1 MNAVSFLAILW
12 VLARYEEVR
21 RASELARPSTPTTRL
36 GAFVDPLR
44 EVWATPALR
53 GAFGSVATF
62 GVSATIIMAILPA
75 FAKHALGASASGYG
89 ALLSALG
96 CGAITSGLFLSRLRA
111 RFGNRATVSTGIAA
125 YGIATFFASRAEH
138 VASAL
143 PFFFLA
149 GLGWIACLTT
159 LSASVQLTARTETKS
174 RVTALYQLNFY
185 VWLGVGASV
194 GGALAEHWDERV
206 AVAAGGLGCLLAA
219 AITARLLD
227 PHPTRA
233 LLAATD

>member
-1 MNAVSFLAILW
+1 VLW
-12 VLARYEEVR
+12 VLGRYEEVR
-21 RASELARPSTPTTRL
+21 RASELARPSTPTTRI
-36 GAFVDPLR
+36 GAFFDPLR
-44 EVWATPALR
+44 EVRATPALW
-53 GAFGSVATF
+53 GAFGSVAAF

-96 CGAITSGLFLSRLRA
+96 CGAITSGLFLARLRT
-111 RFGNRATVSTGIAA
+111 RFGKRVTVSTGIAA
-125 YGIATFFASRAEH
+125 YGIATFLASRAEH

-143 PFFFLA
+143 PCFFLA

-185 VWLGVGASV
+185 VWLTVGAWA
-194 GGALAEHWDERV
+194 GGALAERWNERV
-206 AVAAGGLGCLLAA
+206 AVAVGGLGCVVAA
-219 AITARLLD
+219 AITSRLLEAR
-227 PHPTRA
+227 PRPAILTA
-233 LLAATD
+233 SG